1 MSIVENYTKIK
12 TLITKE
18 ANKQLQESKP
28 VHLIAVSKTRPV
40 EDILQVYTAG
50 QLDFGENK
58 PQEIRDK
65 APLCPKEIR
74 WHMIGHLQSN
84 KIKYVLEHRCLIHS
98 VDTLKLAQEINL
110 QAEKKGIIADILLQ
124 VDLAKDGR
132 KQGFRENELEDIL
145 TEISR
150 LQCIRVH
157 GLMTIAPFVSDP
169 EENRPIFRKLRQIS
183 VDIPVKNHHNID
195 MSVLSMG
202 MSNDYLVAIQEGAT
216 HVRIGTAIFGE
227 RNYDKE
233 MKDGKNS

>member
-12 TLITKE
+12 SMITKE
-18 ANKQLQESKP
+18 ASEQLREPKP

-40 EDILQVYTAG
+40 EDIMQVYAAG

-74 WHMIGHLQSN
+74 WHMIGHLQTN
-84 KIKYVLEHRCLIHS
+84 KIKYVLEHECLIHS
-98 VDTLKLAQEINL
+98 VDTLKLAKEIDR
-110 QAEKKGIIADILLQ
+110 QAAKKGIIANILLQ
-124 VDLAKDGR
+124 VDLAKDGQ
-132 KQGFRENELEDIL
+132 KQGFSESELTDAVA
-145 TEISR
+145 EISR
-150 LQCIRVH
+150 LHSLKVH

-195 MSVLSMG
+195 MNVLSMG

-233 MKDGKNS
+233 IKDGKNS